1 MHLFVCH
8 PCKRQLGAADGF
20 SRMYH
25 SGRSRAGAVD
35 RTGKILKAE
44 NIHQEAA
51 VIGHL
56 RHML

>member
-1 MHLFVCH
+1 MGFQECIILA
-8 PCKRQLGAADGF
+8 GA
-20 SRMYH
+20 
-25 SGRSRAGAVD
+25 RAGAVD